1 MPAANVIRSI
11 QVVNVRWYNATAW
24 YGVTLAHTLQAA
36 GHPSLVVG
44 LEGTAPLD
52 KARELGLE
60 TAALPLNSLN
70 PLTLGGLVRC
80 MDRLLRAFRPD
91 VVNCHRGEA
100 CVLWALLKRRHA
112 FALVRTR
119 GDQRLPRNNMPNRLI
134 HRRAADAVVAT
145 NSLMAGHF
153 ARALGVPPARVHTI
167 LGGVDTGRFK
177 PDAAARQAV
186 RAMFGFT
193 DQDLVLGVVGR
204 MDAVKGMRE
213 TVQALGGARSALE
226 ASGLRPRLLLI
237 GFSSQFT
244 EADAARWSLEAGL
257 GPLGERVFVTG
268 RVDRPEDYINALD
281 LGVLASLG
289 SEAIAR
295 AALEIMACG
304 VPLTSSRVGVMPD
317 LLPEEYLFHPG
328 DIPAMAVMLERG
340 GDAGWRAALQR
351 ACFNRIFQP
360 AGLRLEDFR
369 EQTLDLYRAVLPGPA
384 EQAY

>member
-1 MPAANVIRSI
+1 MRDVNVIRSI

-24 YGVTLAHTLQAA
+24 YGVTLAHALQAA

-60 TAALPLNSLN
+60 TAVLPLNSLN
-70 PLTLGGLVRC
+70 PLTLGGLVRR
-80 MDRLLRAFRPD
+80 MDRLVRAFRPD

-119 GDQRLPRNNMPNRLI
+119 GDQRLPRDNMPNRLL

-153 ARALGVPPARVHTI
+153 VRALGVPPARVHTV
-167 LGGVDTGRFK
+167 LGGVDTRHFK
-177 PDAAARQAV
+177 PDAAARHAV

-204 MDAVKGMRE
+204 MDEVKGMRE
-213 TVQALGGARSALE
+213 TVQALGWARSALE
-226 ASGLRPRLLLI
+226 AAGWRPRLLLI

-244 EADAARWSLEAGL
+244 EADVERWSVEAGL

-317 LLPEEYLFHPG
+317 LLPEEYLFQPG
-328 DIPAMAVMLERG
+328 DIPGMAAMLERG
-340 GDAGWRAALQR
+340 GDAAWRTALRR
-351 ACFNRIFQP
+351 ACFNRIFQ
-360 AGLRLEDFR
+360 ATGLRLEDFR
-369 EQTLDLYRAVLPGPA
+369 DQTLELYRAVLPGHT